1 MKRLSPGVRFL
12 LGFITFLLCIVLF
25 VTTVAGILV
34 SNVAQVLSSQENLE
48 NLLRQVL
55 FVDMHKSIS
64 LRNAPIGN
72 TPSLRQAPVKNLAP
86 SHLRLSEQQTASS
99 MVDWIY
105 EALAEDFGDELQV
118 DLETVKEFVERSTL
132 DDFLVEKGAALIN
145 DVYTGES
152 TVTLGAD
159 EIKEKIE
166 ENAALIEEYFGVPV
180 DTQVITDVTTVIEE
194 NEYVARIEE
203 EGIVNIIMNPQGS
216 TTPDGNEN
224 PNSVDT
230 QQIQKTIETV
240 RTVVAMQTVM
250 MVAGAVLLLILL
262 ILLVNIKQIWVGL
275 NKAGVTLMCGALPF
289 VILTVAVWVMPAG
302 WTKIFQIPAIIEV
315 VVNQIMTLNAAI
327 CFGVFGF
334 GLLML
339 LAGTIVCCIANRKYQ
354 KAQEQKKLKEK
365 LLNEIPMPE
374 VKFVIED
381 EAAEDAA
388 EEAPIEEEDTEEE
401 ASEEEIAEE
410 EADEAASEEDP
421 AEEETEE
428 ETSEE
433 ETTETV

>member
-86 SHLRLSEQQTASS
+86 SNLRLSEQQTATS

-145 DVYTGES
+145 DVYTGEN

-180 DTQVITDVTTVIEE
+180 DTQVITDVTNTIEE

-302 WTKIFQIPAIIEV
+302 WTEIFQIPAIIEV

-354 KAQEQKKLKEK
+354 KAQEQKKLEEK

-410 EADEAASEEDP
+410 DADEAASEEDP

-428 ETSEE
+428 AAEE

>member
-334 GLLML
+334 GLLLMIAGIVTYCIVNAKCKKAAT
-339 LAGTIVCCIANRKYQ
+339 LAAIEEA
-354 KAQEQKKLKEK
+354 
-365 LLNEIPMPE
+365 
-374 VKFVIED
+374 VIE
-381 EAAEDAA
+381 EAPLPEIEFSAEEETEA
-388 EEAPIEEEDTEEE
+388 EEAPIEEEDTDEE

-433 ETTETV
+433 ETAEETV

>member
-86 SHLRLSEQQTASS
+86 SNLRLSEQQTATS

-145 DVYTGES
+145 DVYTGEN

-180 DTQVITDVTTVIEE
+180 DTQVITDVTNTIEE

-302 WTKIFQIPAIIEV
+302 WTEIFQIPAIIEV

-339 LAGTIVCCIANRKYQ
+339 LAGTIVCCTANRKYQ
-354 KAQEQKKLKEK
+354 KAQEQKKLEEK

-410 EADEAASEEDP
+410 DADEAASEEDP

-428 ETSEE
+428 AAEE

>member
-1 MKRLSPGVRFL
+1 M
-12 LGFITFLLCIVLF
+12 
-25 VTTVAGILV
+25 
-34 SNVAQVLSSQENLE
+34 
-48 NLLRQVL
+48 
-55 FVDMHKSIS
+55 
-64 LRNAPIGN
+64 
-72 TPSLRQAPVKNLAP
+72 
-86 SHLRLSEQQTASS
+86 
-99 MVDWIY
+99 
-105 EALAEDFGDELQV
+105 
-118 DLETVKEFVERSTL
+118 
-132 DDFLVEKGAALIN
+132 
-145 DVYTGES
+145 
-152 TVTLGAD
+152 
-159 EIKEKIE
+159 
-166 ENAALIEEYFGVPV
+166 IEEYFGVPV
-180 DTQVITDVTTVIEE
+180 DTQVITDVTTVIEK

>member
-86 SHLRLSEQQTASS
+86 SHLRLSEQQTATS

-145 DVYTGES
+145 DVYTGEN

-180 DTQVITDVTTVIEE
+180 DTQVITDVTTVIEK
-194 NEYVARIEE
+194 NEYVTRIEE

-354 KAQEQKKLKEK
+354 KAQEQKKLEEK

-433 ETTETV
+433 ETTETL

>member
-86 SHLRLSEQQTASS
+86 SNLRLSEQQTASS

-145 DVYTGES
+145 DVYTGEN

-180 DTQVITDVTTVIEE
+180 DTQVITDVTTVIEK